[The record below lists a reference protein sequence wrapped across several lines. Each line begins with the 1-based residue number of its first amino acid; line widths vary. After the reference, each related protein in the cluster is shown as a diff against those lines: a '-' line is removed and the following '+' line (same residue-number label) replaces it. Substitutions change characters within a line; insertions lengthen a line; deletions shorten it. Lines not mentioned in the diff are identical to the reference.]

1 MVWIVHLTEE
11 LWYVLSIISNEYFAN
26 TKNTIPKRSRKHNTW
41 VEPVLKPF
49 IMKNQC
55 SRHQTFRTRLQ
66 ETRAV
71 ASGTRVH
78 SRVSNRRFWWK
89 KEKHWQQYTASLIVW
104 RHMLFTIASAS
115 KGERYISQELIISIL
130 YLPTSHFPRRDQK
143 LNTYDKQ
150 QVPDCATASRECVA
164 CNIIFH
170 FYQKAERKGLL
181 LTATD

>member
-41 VEPVLKPF
+41 VKPVLKPF

-89 KEKHWQQYTASLIVW
+89 KRKTLATIHCIINCLEAHVIHNSKCKQRRKIYITRINNFNTV
-104 RHMLFTIASAS
+104 FTNFTFS
-115 KGERYISQELIISIL
+115 KAGPE
-130 YLPTSHFPRRDQK
+130 
-143 LNTYDKQ
+143 
-150 QVPDCATASRECVA
+150 A
-164 CNIIFH
+164 
-170 FYQKAERKGLL
+170 
-181 LTATD
+181 